1 MLWDQAFL
9 WIGRRRMTRE
19 EDSPLIRGT
28 GGCLC
33 GAVRYEVRGPLRPVV
48 DCHCTMCRRT
58 SGHFAAFTA
67 TRPENLVL
75 IESGGLR
82 WYRASAKARRGFCGY
97 CGSSLFCEPAS
108 GERVSIAA
116 GTLDLPTGLETA
128 VHVFVEDSGD
138 YYIISDGLPQRAD
151 GNHGIMIPADS
162 SEGSRTSR
170 SGGHEPPPSHPRPPW
185 AISRIR
191 A

>member
-1 MLWDQAFL
+1 MPKTEITLWDQAFL
-9 WIGRRRMTRE
+9 WIGRKRMTRE
-19 EDSPLIRGT
+19 EDSPQIRRT

-58 SGHFAAFTA
+58 SGHFAAFTV
-67 TRPENLVL
+67 TRSEDLVL
-75 IESGGLR
+75 IEPEGLR

-97 CGSSLFCEPAS
+97 CGSSLFWEPAS

-138 YYIISDGLPQRAD
+138 YYKISDGLPQRAD
-151 GNHGIMIPADS
+151 GNHGIMIPAD
-162 SEGSRTSR
+162 
-170 SGGHEPPPSHPRPPW
+170 
-185 AISRIR
+185 
-191 A
+191 

>member
-1 MLWDQAFL
+1 M
-9 WIGRRRMTRE
+9 WIGRRMMTRE
-19 EDSPLIRGT
+19 EDSPRIRGT
-28 GGCLC
+28 GRCLC

-67 TRPENLVL
+67 TRPEDLVL
-75 IESGGLR
+75 IESEGLR
-82 WYRASAKARRGFCGY
+82 WYRASAKARRGFCAK
-97 CGSSLFCEPAS
+97 CGSSLFWEPAS

-138 YYIISDGLPQRAD
+138 YYKISDGLPQRAD
-151 GNHGIMIPADS
+151 GNHGIMIPAD
-162 SEGSRTSR
+162 
-170 SGGHEPPPSHPRPPW
+170 
-185 AISRIR
+185 
-191 A
+191 